1 MKICIMQPYFVPYP
15 GYYMLFK
22 KVDLFVVFD
31 DVQFNPRSFVHRNK
45 IEVNKNISW
54 FTLPIQKYKK
64 PILINQLKFDKKS
77 QQFKKFNNFVHEFSK
92 EKKLEFIINDLRNL
106 NLEPLDY
113 LIQLNKK
120 ITQKLKISKKMIL
133 SSEFKNSH
141 LSGEKRIIDICK
153 NLNAK
158 KYINLPSGRRLYSE
172 GDFLKENLQIEFLHE
187 YVGKKI
193 SILNYLCN
201 ESFIL

>member
-1 MKICIMQPYFVPYP
+1 MKICIMQPYFIPYP
-15 GYYMLFK
+15 GYYWLFK
-22 KVDLFVVFD
+22 EVDLFVVFD
-31 DVQFNPRSFVHRNK
+31 DIQFNPRSFVHRNK

-77 QQFKKFNNFVHEFSK
+77 QQFKKFNNFVNELSK
-92 EKKLEFIINDLRNL
+92 EKKLEFIINDLRNF
-106 NLEPLDY
+106 NLEPIDY

-120 ITQKLKISKKMIL
+120 ITQKLKISKQMIL

-158 KYINLPSGRRLYSE
+158 IYINLPSGRRLYSE
-172 GDFLKENLQIEFLHE
+172 GNFLKENLQIEFLDE
-187 YVGKKI
+187 YAGNKI

-201 ESFIL
+201 EFFIL

>member
-1 MKICIMQPYFVPYP
+1 MQPYFVPYP
-15 GYYMLFK
+15 GYYWLFK
-22 KVDLFVVFD
+22 EVDLFVVFD

-64 PILINQLKFDKKS
+64 STLINQLKFDKKS
-77 QQFKKFNNFVHEFSK
+77 QQFKKFNNFVNELSK

-141 LSGEKRIIDICK
+141 LSGKKRIIDICK

>member
-1 MKICIMQPYFVPYP
+1 M
-15 GYYMLFK
+15 
-22 KVDLFVVFD
+22 
-31 DVQFNPRSFVHRNK
+31 
-45 IEVNKNISW
+45 
-54 FTLPIQKYKK
+54 
-64 PILINQLKFDKKS
+64 KFDKKS
-77 QQFKKFNNFVHEFSK
+77 QQFKKFNNFVNELSK

-106 NLEPLDY
+106 NLEHLDY

-172 GDFLKENLQIEFLHE
+172 DDFLKENLQIEFLHE
-187 YVGKKI
+187 YAGKKI

-201 ESFIL
+201 QSFIL

>member
-1 MKICIMQPYFVPYP
+1 MKICVMQPYFVPYP
-15 GYYMLFK
+15 GYYRLFK
-22 KVDLFVVFD
+22 EVDLFVVFD
-31 DVQFNPRSFVHRNK
+31 DIQFNSRGFVHRNK
-45 IEVNKNISW
+45 IKVNKNISW
-54 FTLPIQKYKK
+54 FTLPMQKYKK

-77 QQFKKFNNFVHEFSK
+77 EQFKKFNNFVNELSK
-92 EKKLEFIINDLRNL
+92 EKELQFIINDLINF

-120 ITQKLKISKKMIL
+120 ITQKLKISKQMIL

-158 KYINLPSGRRLYSE
+158 KYINLPSGRNLYNE
-172 GDFLKENLQIEFLHE
+172 DNFLKENLQIEFLQE
-187 YVGKKI
+187 YEGSKI
-193 SILNYLCN
+193 SILNYLCSK
-201 ESFIL
+201 SFIL

>member
-1 MKICIMQPYFVPYP
+1 MQPYFIPYP
-15 GYYMLFK
+15 GYYWLFK
-22 KVDLFVVFD
+22 EVDLFVVFD
-31 DVQFNPRSFVHRNK
+31 DIQFNPRSFVHRNK

-77 QQFKKFNNFVHEFSK
+77 QQFKKFNNFVNELSK
-92 EKKLEFIINDLRNL
+92 EKKLEFIINDLRNF
-106 NLEPLDY
+106 NLEPIDY

-120 ITQKLKISKKMIL
+120 ITQKLKISKQMIL

-158 KYINLPSGRRLYSE
+158 IYINLPSGRRLYSE
-172 GDFLKENLQIEFLHE
+172 GNFLKENLQIEFLDE
-187 YVGKKI
+187 YAGNKI

-201 ESFIL
+201 EFFIL

>member
-22 KVDLFVVFD
+22 KVDLFVIFD

-64 PILINQLKFDKKS
+64 PILINQLKFDKTS
-77 QQFKKFNNFVHEFSK
+77 QQFKKFNNFVNELAR
-92 EKKLEFIINDLRNL
+92 EKNLEFIITDLINFD
-106 NLEPLDY
+106 LEPLDY

-120 ITQKLKISKKMIL
+120 ITQKLKVSKQMIL
-133 SSEFKNSH
+133 SSDFKNSH

-153 NLNAK
+153 KLNAK
-158 KYINLPSGRRLYSE
+158 KYINLPSGRRLYNE
-172 GDFLKENLQIEFLHE
+172 GNFLKENLKVEFLEE
-187 YVGKKI
+187 YTESKI

-201 ESFIL
+201 KSFVL

>member
-1 MKICIMQPYFVPYP
+1 MQPYFIPYP
-15 GYYMLFK
+15 GYYWLFK
-22 KVDLFVVFD
+22 EVDLFVVFD
-31 DVQFNPRSFVHRNK
+31 DIQFNPRSFVHRNK

-77 QQFKKFNNFVHEFSK
+77 QQFKKFNNFVNELSK
-92 EKKLEFIINDLRNL
+92 EKKLEFIINDLRNF
-106 NLEPLDY
+106 NLEPIDY

-158 KYINLPSGRRLYSE
+158 IYINLPAGRRLYSK
-172 GDFLKENLQIEFLHE
+172 GNFLKENLQIEFLEE
-187 YVGKKI
+187 YAGNKI
-193 SILNYLCN
+193 SILNYLCD
-201 ESFIL
+201 EFFIL

>member
-1 MKICIMQPYFVPYP
+1 MQPYFVPYP

-77 QQFKKFNNFVHEFSK
+77 QQFKKFNNFVNELSK

>member
-1 MKICIMQPYFVPYP
+1 MQPYFAPYP

-22 KVDLFVVFD
+22 KVDLFVIFD

-64 PILINQLKFDKKS
+64 PILINQLRFDKTS
-77 QQFKKFNNFVHEFSK
+77 QQFKKFNNFVNELAK
-92 EKKLEFIINDLRNL
+92 EKQLEFIITDLINFD
-106 NLEPLDY
+106 LEPLDY
-113 LIQLNKK
+113 LIRLNKK
-120 ITQKLKISKKMIL
+120 ITQKLKVSKQMIL
-133 SSEFKNSH
+133 SSDFKNSH

-153 NLNAK
+153 KLNAK
-158 KYINLPSGRRLYSE
+158 KYINLPSGRVLYNE
-172 GDFLKENLQIEFLHE
+172 GNFLKENLKVEFLEE
-187 YVGKKI
+187 YTGSKI

-201 ESFIL
+201 KSFVL

>member
-1 MKICIMQPYFVPYP
+1 MQPYFIPYP
-15 GYYMLFK
+15 GYYWLFK
-22 KVDLFVVFD
+22 EVDLFVVFD

-77 QQFKKFNNFVHEFSK
+77 QQFKKFNNLVNELSK

-106 NLEPLDY
+106 NLEPVNY

-158 KYINLPSGRRLYSE
+158 KYINLPSGRRLYDK
-172 GDFLKENLQIEFLHE
+172 GNFLKENLQIEFLEE
-187 YVGKKI
+187 YAGNKI
-193 SILNYLCN
+193 SILNYLCD
-201 ESFIL
+201 EFFIL

>member
-77 QQFKKFNNFVHEFSK
+77 QQFKKFNNFVNELSK

>member
-1 MKICIMQPYFVPYP
+1 MQPYFVPYP

-22 KVDLFVVFD
+22 KVDLFVIFD

-64 PILINQLKFDKKS
+64 PILINQLRFDKTS
-77 QQFKKFNNFVHEFSK
+77 QQFKKFNNFVNVLAR
-92 EKKLEFIINDLRNL
+92 EKNLEFIITDLINFDL
-106 NLEPLDY
+106 GPLDY
-113 LIQLNKK
+113 LIRLNKK
-120 ITQKLKISKKMIL
+120 ITQKLKVSKQMIL
-133 SSEFKNSH
+133 SSDFQNSH

-153 NLNAK
+153 KLNAK
-158 KYINLPSGRRLYSE
+158 KYINLPSGRSLYSE
-172 GDFLKENLQIEFLHE
+172 SNFLKENLKVEFLEE
-187 YVGKKI
+187 YTGSKI

-201 ESFIL
+201 KSFVL

>member
-1 MKICIMQPYFVPYP
+1 MQPYFVPYP

-22 KVDLFVVFD
+22 KVDLFVIFD

-64 PILINQLKFDKKS
+64 PILINQLKFDKTS
-77 QQFKKFNNFVHEFSK
+77 QQFKKFNNFVNELAK
-92 EKKLEFIINDLRNL
+92 EKRLEFIITDLINFD
-106 NLEPLDY
+106 LEPLDY
-113 LIQLNKK
+113 LIRLNTK
-120 ITQKLKISKKMIL
+120 ITQKLKVSKKMIL
-133 SSEFKNSH
+133 SSDFKNSH
-141 LSGEKRIIDICK
+141 LTGEKRIIDICK

-172 GDFLKENLQIEFLHE
+172 GNFLKENLQVEFLEE
-187 YVGKKI
+187 YAGSKI

-201 ESFIL
+201 KSFFL